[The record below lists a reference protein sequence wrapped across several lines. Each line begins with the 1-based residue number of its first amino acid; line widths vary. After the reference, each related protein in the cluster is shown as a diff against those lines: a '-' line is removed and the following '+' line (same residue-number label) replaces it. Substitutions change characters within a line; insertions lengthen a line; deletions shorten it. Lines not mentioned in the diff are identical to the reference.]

1 MAVIRVPF
9 CAIAELCPSF
19 ILSETFSDPNGVK
32 SILFDTKR
40 LHVAAR
46 QQTIEV
52 PEVGTVEMCLYYVS
66 GSIPYI
72 CAAYP
77 VVGTARDPHVQQH
90 MATFS
95 TEAGNTAK
103 DAAITMPADALGWIS
118 AAGCAQVDARIGG
131 NYTAG
136 EMPDI
141 EGVTV
146 EELAVSGNSAS
157 ELFPKPETEEEK
169 QVVKWHGCFVITTTD

>member
-1 MAVIRVPF
+1 MATIRVPF

-32 SILFDTKR
+32 SVLFDTKR

-52 PEVGTVEMCLYYVS
+52 PEVGPVEMCLYYVV

-77 VVGTARDPHVQQH
+77 VVGAARDSYTQQQ
-90 MATFS
+90 MVTFS
-95 TEAGNTAK
+95 AAAGNTAK
-103 DAAITMPADALGWIS
+103 DSAATLPADALGWIS
-118 AAGCAQVDARIGG
+118 AAGCAQVEARIGG
-131 NYTAG
+131 TYTPG
-136 EMPDI
+136 SMPDI
-141 EGVTV
+141 EGVAV
-146 EELAVSGNSAS
+146 EELSVSGNSAS
-157 ELFPKPETEEEK
+157 ELFPKPSGEEGK
-169 QVVKWHGCFVITTTD
+169 QVIKWHGCFVINTTD